1 MSPNTNMNTNTLMP
15 PAHTPTT
22 MHPTTLDAEQGS
34 AGLKPSKRPRPRRRW
49 PWLAAAAVVI
59 LVVVLVAQRSRA
71 KASPI
76 DPQSI
81 VTASRKS
88 LEVEIL
94 ETGRVQ
100 PREKVDL
107 KSKVAGQVQSV
118 LVQEGAVVKKGDVL
132 LLLDPTDYQRDL
144 AKADADV
151 AQASAALDFARV
163 QKQRAERGVAQ
174 GVASRT
180 ELDQTSHEERSRTVA
195 LRSASVV
202 RAVAQDHLLYTKLV
216 APIDGTVIA
225 RGIEPGES
233 VVPGVQSTFD
243 GKALLTIADLS
254 ALLVK
259 VNLNQIDVAKVSA
272 GRAATLTLDALPGR
286 TYRAVITKVA
296 PASVKL
302 TGKDQ
307 EVFPVEAQ
315 LEAPDGLVKPGMTA
329 DVRIHL
335 DAKPN
340 VLVVPLEA
348 ITKEAGRSYVTRV
361 NAKAG
366 QQDRTEKVEVVL
378 GLRNDRE
385 VEIVSGLDEGAR
397 VVLRPASATE
407 NETKL

>member
-1 MSPNTNMNTNTLMP
+1 MMSPNTNANTPMP
-15 PAHTPTT
+15 AAHTPTT
-22 MHPTTLDAEQGS
+22 MHPTTLDAQGS
-34 AGLKPSKRPRPRRRW
+34 AGLKPNKRRPRRRW
-49 PWLAAAAVVI
+49 PWLAAVAVLI
-59 LVVVLVAQRSRA
+59 LGVVLVAQRSRA

-81 VTASRKS
+81 VTASRKA

-180 ELDQTSHEERSRTVA
+180 ELDQTSHEERSRIVA

-259 VNLNQIDVAKVSA
+259 V
-272 GRAATLTLDALPGR
+272 LTLDALPGR

-340 VLVVPLEA
+340 VLVIPLEA

-361 NAKAG
+361 SAKAG
-366 QQDRTEKVEVVL
+366 QLDRTEKVEVVL

-385 VEIVSGLDEGAR
+385 VEIVSGLDDGAR
-397 VVLRPASATE
+397 VVLRPASAAE